1 MKNKFFF
8 AILAFLAHKKL
19 TKNFL
24 GNLYPLDFGGTF
36 FTTSTRLI
44 EHKKVGIVNIAI
56 CLSLN
61 AKITPLIVLSQ
72 GKILPSTN

>member
-1 MKNKFFF
+1 MSDFVWKIRVFL

-19 TKNFL
+19 TKIFL

-61 AKITPLIVLSQ
+61 AKITGL
-72 GKILPSTN
+72 